1 MALQDGHLPG
11 SRHCGVWTRWD
22 PDERPGDTQRNHAAL
37 ARWLLLPGEYQAGQT
52 HDRRLVTNPRRDTLR
67 LWRVGRAGGV
77 HVTDVSTEHW
87 EAAVRIPPDKRCQ
100 LAGAMLKQ
108 SLGDLALHAP
118 RIHALDQ
125 RAA

>member
-1 MALQDGHLPG
+1 MSVPATRRGTMLRSRDGCSCP
-11 SRHCGVWTRWD
+11 
-22 PDERPGDTQRNHAAL
+22 
-37 ARWLLLPGEYQAGQT
+37 EYQAGQT